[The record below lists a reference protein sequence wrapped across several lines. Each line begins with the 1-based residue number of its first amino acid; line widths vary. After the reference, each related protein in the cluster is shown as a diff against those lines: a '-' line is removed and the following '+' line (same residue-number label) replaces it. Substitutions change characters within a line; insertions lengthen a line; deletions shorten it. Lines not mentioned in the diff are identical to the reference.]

1 MKDLS
6 KIRERYDYSFDARQL
21 GLVIF
26 GIAAVAAL
34 IFVLG
39 VTVGIQW
46 QKKRYPEV
54 VAQASATVRPS
65 REMPS
70 APPVLKPVTTSHTA
84 LSPASTAPAKPQ
96 RPVTLT
102 FPKVLTSNA
111 RNVHAPLVEKPS
123 NRQPVDRRRAERQPV
138 DRHQG
143 RYTVQIGAYK
153 SASAARAAVAKLKK
167 KGYNARVYAVSGR
180 RGGYNYK
187 VHVGNF
193 GTKSDAAS
201 EARKLSSVR
210 GARPYVTK
218 E

>member
-1 MKDLS
+1 MKDLG

-46 QKKRYPEV
+46 QKKRHPESL
-54 VAQASATVRPS
+54 AQATTANLSSEA
-65 REMPS
+65 PS
-70 APPVLKPVTTSHTA
+70 APPVLKPVTTSQAA
-84 LSPASTAPAKPQ
+84 LSPASTASVKSQ
-96 RPVTLT
+96 RSVTLT

-111 RNVHAPLVEKPS
+111 RNVHAPLVEKPVD
-123 NRQPVDRRRAERQPV
+123 RHPVDRLQAEPQSAS
-138 DRHQG
+138 RHQG

-153 SASAARAAVAKLKK
+153 EASAARAAVAKLKK
-167 KGYNARVYAVSGR
+167 RGYNARVYAVSGR

-193 GTKSDAAS
+193 GTKADAAF
-201 EARKLSSVR
+201 EARKLSAIR
-210 GARPYVTK
+210 GVRPYITK

>member
-111 RNVHAPLVEKPS
+111 RNAHAPLVEKP
-123 NRQPVDRRRAERQPV
+123 VDRHQSADRLQPIN
-138 DRHQG
+138 RHQG

-193 GTKSDAAS
+193 GTKADAAS